1 MNSNSSPHSRPARRP
16 QRRPRT
22 AGSAHDAELQSS
34 ARRSRGVT
42 RRDATRSQRRKKTS
56 ASSTALPAA
65 AQLTMGQRI
74 RKVGL
79 TLAIPH
85 AVIIMSIIVVA
96 VATLLMTSSSIA
108 VLPTVIATAWL
119 VFHAAPVAG
128 EDVVIAAVP
137 LLPALLTIAL
147 SARQVHASVRKRF
160 SIIDLLMVFAWSLST
175 PLLLTVI
182 ALLMLADAQAVYPVA
197 VPPIGPVLVSV
208 LLVHLMAFV
217 VGLGPKAWR
226 ALARRY
232 RVPLSIIDG
241 VGVGVKTLAAL
252 SAAAAVVGVI
262 LLVIGWERQAEIMA
276 AYPQAGTA
284 AKLALVLLSLAY
296 IPNAVIG
303 VGGVLLGSEYQFGAA
318 SVSLFETHLVPLPP
332 FPVLGVVPA
341 SSASWAWIGLF
352 IPVAVIVAVMLRM
365 RPSPVMTLSAGL
377 ATWVIVAIAVLL
389 TGGEVGAYSDTGL
402 PVLWTASLALIWVGG
417 IALAVTLMLLVFQ
430 RRQARGESEEDP
442 ADYAEQELDMLA
454 DDAVPAEHAQGE
466 GAEKTPD
473 AEYDYA
479 EDAEDSEYSEYTADF
494 AANDSENDGDSM
506 DKTDAADNTNVTE
519 DSGEAD
525 DVDDADDADE
535 LGETAAAS
543 EDAKNENN
551 RQNDEAK
558 RTE

>member
-182 ALLMLADAQAVYPVA
+182 ALLMLADAQTVYPVA

-217 VGLGPKAWR
+217 VGFR
-226 ALARRY
+226 AESMA
-232 RVPLSIIDG
+232 G
-241 VGVGVKTLAAL
+241 TCAAL
-252 SAAAAVVGVI
+252 PRSVVDYRRCRRRRENTCRAVC
-262 LLVIGWERQAEIMA
+262 R
-276 AYPQAGTA
+276 
-284 AKLALVLLSLAY
+284 
-296 IPNAVIG
+296 
-303 VGGVLLGSEYQFGAA
+303 GGSCWSDFACHRLGAA
-318 SVSLFETHLVPLPP
+318 SRDHGCL
-332 FPVLGVVPA
+332 PA
-341 SSASWAWIGLF
+341 SWNCRKTRPG
-352 IPVAVIVAVMLRM
+352 AVVSGV
-365 RPSPVMTLSAGL
+365 
-377 ATWVIVAIAVLL
+377 
-389 TGGEVGAYSDTGL
+389 
-402 PVLWTASLALIWVGG
+402 
-417 IALAVTLMLLVFQ
+417 
-430 RRQARGESEEDP
+430 
-442 ADYAEQELDMLA
+442 
-454 DDAVPAEHAQGE
+454 
-466 GAEKTPD
+466 
-473 AEYDYA
+473 
-479 EDAEDSEYSEYTADF
+479 YSECRDRCWWC
-494 AANDSENDGDSM
+494 AAW
-506 DKTDAADNTNVTE
+506 
-519 DSGEAD
+519 
-525 DVDDADDADE
+525 
-535 LGETAAAS
+535 LGIPIW
-543 EDAKNENN
+543 
-551 RQNDEAK
+551 RCQ
-558 RTE
+558 RVLI

>member
-22 AGSAHDAELQSS
+22 AGSAYHAELQTS
-34 ARRSRGVT
+34 ARRSRDVT

-56 ASSTALPAA
+56 ASSTALATAA
-65 AQLTMGQRI
+65 HLTMGQRI

-85 AVIIMSIIVVA
+85 AVIIMSIIVIA
-96 VATLLMTSSSIA
+96 VATLLITSSSIA

-128 EDVVIAAVP
+128 EGAVIAAVP
-137 LLPALLTIAL
+137 LLPAVLTIAL

-182 ALLMLADAQAVYPVA
+182 ALFMLADAQTVYPVA
-197 VPPIGPVLVSV
+197 VPPVGPVLVSV
-208 LLVHLMAFV
+208 LLVHLVAFV

-241 VGVGVKTLAAL
+241 VVVGVKTLAAL
-252 SAAAAVVGVI
+252 SAAAAVVGLI
-262 LLVIGWERQAEIMA
+262 LLVVGWERQAEIMA
-276 AYPQAGTA
+276 AYPQAESA
-284 AKLALVLLSLAY
+284 AKIVLVLLSLAY

-332 FPVLGVVPA
+332 FPVLGVIPA
-341 SSASWAWIGLF
+341 SSASWSWIGLF
-352 IPVAVIVAVMLRM
+352 IPVAVIAVVMLRM

-377 ATWVIVAIAVLL
+377 TTWVIVALAVLL
-389 TGGEVGAYSDTGL
+389 TGGEVGAYSNTGL

-430 RRQARGESEEDP
+430 RRQARGGIEENP
-442 ADYAEQELDMLA
+442 ADYAEQESHMLA
-454 DDAVPAEHAQGE
+454 DDAVPAERAQGE
-466 GAEKTPD
+466 GAEDSQDAGSEEPEESEELGEQTDASDKT
-473 AEYDYA
+473 AA
-479 EDAEDSEYSEYTADF
+479 ADKTDV
-494 AANDSENDGDSM
+494 A
-506 DKTDAADNTNVTE
+506 DKTDAAE
-519 DSGEAD
+519 DGDE
-525 DVDDADDADE
+525 VDDADE
-535 LGETAAAS
+535 LGKTAAAQDGSGNDS
-543 EDAKNENN
+543 ENENN
-551 RQNDEAK
+551 GQNDEAK

>member
-182 ALLMLADAQAVYPVA
+182 ALLMLADAQTVYPVA

-318 SVSLFETHLVPLPP
+318 SVYLFETHLVPLPP
-332 FPVLGVVPA
+332 F
-341 SSASWAWIGLF
+341 
-352 IPVAVIVAVMLRM
+352 AVMLRM